1 MLGKLLKYEFKATGR
16 VFLPMFGALLIISVM
31 NRLFSSLNF
40 KIPSIIGTIISVI
53 LIIGILVLTLIITIQ
68 RFSKNLLGSEGYLMF
83 TLPVRSDSLIWSK
96 LITATVWNIISTIL
110 VITAI
115 SIMALSDINFKEII
129 KLISDGLKLLDITGG
144 QIPLFFLETVIAI
157 ILALFSFIL
166 MLYACLTLG
175 MLVDKHRGLCAF
187 AVFVI
192 FNIISQ
198 IITSLAATTGFL
210 RGIYDF
216 IIGLPI
222 NQMIHVSFISIIII
236 ELIDCVIFYFITKFM
251 LTRKL
256 NLE

>member
-1 MLGKLLKYEFKATGR
+1 MEQTDYS
-16 VFLPMFGALLIISVM
+16 P
-31 NRLFSSLNF
+31 
-40 KIPSIIGTIISVI
+40 
-53 LIIGILVLTLIITIQ
+53 
-68 RFSKNLLGSEGYLMF
+68 
-83 TLPVRSDSLIWSK
+83 
-96 LITATVWNIISTIL
+96 VWNTISTIL

-115 SIMALSDINFKEII
+115 SIGIIDINFKEII

-144 QIPLFFLETVIAI
+144 QIPC
-157 ILALFSFIL
+157 FSSKRSL
-166 MLYACLTLG
+166 PLYWLYSRLYLCYMHAWLSVCLLISTEAC
-175 MLVDKHRGLCAF
+175 VLCRLRDF
-187 AVFVI
+187 
-192 FNIISQ
+192 IISQ

-222 NQMIHVSFISIIII
+222 NQMIHVSFISIIIV